1 MADSSATAPAAGLKG
16 LALRTACAA
25 ISAYFRH
32 MPGGFGKLLLW
43 DRVVRPHILWRRLE
57 IEARTRFGA
66 RFAGAFPDTV
76 HGFLYFF
83 GVWEPAITAIYRA
96 ALRPGDVVVD
106 VGANV
111 GTHALL
117 AAHLVGPAGH
127 VHAVEA
133 SPWIHA
139 RLRRNLAAN
148 RVRNVT
154 TYNLAATAEPGPV
167 TVFLHDGSN
176 LGGTTIVASE
186 AARLSTEQEA
196 VVEGRPLP
204 AIVPEAALLAARLI
218 KIDVEGA
225 EWLVVQ
231 GLRDLLPR
239 LRPEAE
245 ILVEVKPEALSAF
258 GATLE
263 DFLGL
268 FAAAGFAGFE
278 IDNRYDGRFYIEA
291 PSVAPGPRR
300 QGADTFDMI
309 FRRAC

>member
-1 MADSSATAPAAGLKG
+1 M
-16 LALRTACAA
+16 ALRATCAA

-32 MPGGFGKLLLW
+32 MPGSFGKLLLW

-66 RFAGAFPDTV
+66 RFGGTFPDTV

-83 GVWEPAITAIYRA
+83 GVWEPSITAIYRA

-117 AAHLVGPAGH
+117 AAHLVGPTGH

-139 RLRRNLAAN
+139 RLRRNLAVN
-148 RVRNVT
+148 DVRNVT

-167 TVFLHDGSN
+167 TVYLHDGSN

-186 AARLSTEQEA
+186 AARLATEQEA
-196 VVEGRPLP
+196 VVEGLPLP

-225 EWLVVQ
+225 EWLVAQ

-239 LRPEAE
+239 LRPEVE
-245 ILVEVKPEALSAF
+245 ILIEVKPEALAVF
-258 GATLE
+258 GATLA
-263 DFLGL
+263 DFLAL
-268 FAAAGFAGFE
+268 FATAGFACFE

-291 PSVAPGPRR
+291 PSAETRPLR
-300 QGADTFDMI
+300 QRNPDMI
-309 FRRAC
+309 DLVFRKAG